1 MQTTAKKDDCSPW
14 SCKTIKWADDVIP
27 NLCSP
32 VLHNDDIDKRCDDN
46 TIITH
51 DYDVPQEIHIPEED
65 DMPQLIS
72 CVRPSRWKSKPA
84 CILGAL
90 DMIEEYI
97 MQPILT
103 IKDHVFGSCDD
114 EPNSRNGS
122 TNKIKNWESKS
133 KATIDKG
140 NEDVMFSKL
149 LRWSSDEEDASGEG
163 FLTSEST
170 AADRS
175 DRSMNYRER
184 SSHLMHCS
192 NSRSL

>member
-1 MQTTAKKDDCSPW
+1 
-14 SCKTIKWADDVIP
+14 
-27 NLCSP
+27 
-32 VLHNDDIDKRCDDN
+32 
-46 TIITH
+46 
-51 DYDVPQEIHIPEED
+51 
-65 DMPQLIS
+65 MPLIS

-90 DMIEEYI
+90 ELLEEYVL
-97 MQPILT
+97 QPFIT
-103 IKDHVFGSCDD
+103 IRDHVFGSCDD

-122 TNKIKNWESKS
+122 TNKIERWESKS
-133 KATIDKG
+133 KATIDKNN

-149 LRWSSDEEDASGEG
+149 LRWSSDEEDTSGEG

-175 DRSMNYRER
+175 DRYSMNYRGR